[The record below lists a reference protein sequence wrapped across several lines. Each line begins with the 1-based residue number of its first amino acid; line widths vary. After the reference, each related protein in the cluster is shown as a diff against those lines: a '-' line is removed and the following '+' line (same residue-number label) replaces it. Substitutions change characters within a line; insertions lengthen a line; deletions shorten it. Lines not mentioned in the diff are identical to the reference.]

1 MNDQSSSSQPRT
13 VGADPDN
20 GLMQGLRQWIKN
32 LAQAQWAIIP
42 FAKRLRN

>member
-32 LAQAQWAIIP
+32 LR
-42 FAKRLRN
+42 KRNGDHSVREAA